1 MRSIA
6 VLTSLLLLCAATQP
20 LRSHPAIHPVS
31 AQEDS
36 EQDVSSNGYANS
48 SYLGVAVVP
57 LNDEMLSEL
66 KLRDGQGALVR
77 WVAEGSP
84 ASKAGVRPNDIILQF
99 NGHDINDVSD
109 LGRLVHQAPPGRK
122 AKLRMIR
129 DGKVM
134 TIAVTPVALRAPSAP
149 AGNSI
154 RLDLAAPDFFTSDMP
169 LPALFWRSNFLGIE
183 YESIDAQ
190 LAAFFGVK
198 QGLLVRYVLE
208 RSAAQA
214 AGLRAGDVLVK
225 VANRQCVNPRDVG
238 QALRNRANPGKPI
251 PLEIVRDGKTRT
263 LVLNTAETRNQPSPE

>member
-6 VLTSLLLLCAATQP
+6 VLSLFLLLSAATQP
-20 LRSHPAIHPVS
+20 LRSQATVRPVS
-31 AQEDS
+31 AQDDS
-36 EQDVSSNGYANS
+36 EQNGVSSNVSS

-57 LNDEMLSEL
+57 LDDEMSSEL

-84 ASKAGVRPNDIILQF
+84 ASKAGIRPNDIILQF

-109 LGRLVHQAPPGRK
+109 LGRFVHQASPGRK

-129 DGKVM
+129 DGK
-134 TIAVTPVALRAPSAP
+134 AVTILVTPGTLRAPSAP
-149 AGNSI
+149 VPGSSI

-183 YESIDAQ
+183 YESIDSQ
-190 LAAFFGVK
+190 LAGFFGVK
-198 QGLLVRYVLE
+198 HGLLVRYVLD

-214 AGLRAGDVLVK
+214 SGLRAGDVLVK
-225 VANRQCVNPRDVG
+225 VANRQCASPRDIG
-238 QALRNRANPGKPI
+238 QAIRNRANPDKPI
-251 PLEIVRDGKTRT
+251 PLEIVRDHKTRA
-263 LVLNTAETRNQPSPE
+263 LVLNLPETRNQPSPE